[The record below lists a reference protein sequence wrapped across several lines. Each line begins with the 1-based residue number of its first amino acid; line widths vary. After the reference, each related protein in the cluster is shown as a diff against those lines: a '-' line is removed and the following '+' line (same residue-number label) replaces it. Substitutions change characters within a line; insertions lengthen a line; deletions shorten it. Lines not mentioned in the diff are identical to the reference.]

1 MNLILCGMM
10 GAGKTTVGIKIAEK
24 TGRQWLDTDAL
35 ITQKYGKI
43 ADIFAEKGE
52 KYFRDLETE
61 TLKAFAQTDNLVISV
76 GGGLVLREEN
86 VALLKQK
93 GKLVYLQADKQTLIS
108 RLLQDEERP
117 LLQGEGLDEK
127 IENLLSTRAPIYEKV
142 ADYVVQVDEK
152 TPDEIVGEVL
162 RILSKKS

>member
-93 GKLVYLQADKQTLIS
+93 GKLVYLQAGKQTLIS